1 MKKFVWST
9 VNEIRKIRIRIIK
22 ELELGKNVIV
32 TGKPIVKAI
41 KGGKII
47 IEDGVTLNS
56 NNKNYLFNLHS
67 AVKLFA
73 DNPNAIIKIGK
84 NTRLHGTSIYAR
96 EKVII
101 GENCLIAGNTNII
114 DSNGHDLSFDNIYN
128 RMNTRGNSK
137 PVIIEDCVWIG
148 ANTTILPGVTIGKG
162 SVIGTGSVVTKD
174 IPPMCFAAG
183 FPAKVIKQYPISSH

>member
-41 KGGKII
+41 K
-47 IEDGVTLNS
+47 
-56 NNKNYLFNLHS
+56 
-67 AVKLFA
+67 
-73 DNPNAIIKIGK
+73 
-84 NTRLHGTSIYAR
+84 
-96 EKVII
+96 
-101 GENCLIAGNTNII
+101 
-114 DSNGHDLSFDNIYN
+114 
-128 RMNTRGNSK
+128 
-137 PVIIEDCVWIG
+137 G